1 MKKIFGFTLAEV
13 LITLG
18 IIGVVAAL
26 TLPTLINR
34 IQNKVLENQ
43 TKHFYAL
50 FTQALKRYMADQG
63 TDSLSHTPLHYSYD
77 EENYEQDER
86 NYENAVKE
94 TDKFVR
100 SYLKV
105 AHICSTSEN
114 IHDCYSEKVSNI
126 AGRTYDYEIAAGENI
141 YVLMDGYTIS
151 MAPPSTS
158 TPGVLQVDVNGK
170 KRPNV
175 GGRDIWYLSI
185 FHDGSIDE
193 GGVTPE
199 CRKGNGRY
207 CRPVNEI
214 IEDRFQSCIDNNG
227 WNSYGFGCF
236 GHFKANNFKFDY

>member
-77 EENYEQDER
+77 EENYEQDEL
-86 NYENAVKE
+86 NYQNANKEIDRFVK
-94 TDKFVR
+94 

-105 AHICSTSEN
+105 AKICNVNENPYDCFSEKITNLAGVKSEN
-114 IHDCYSEKVSNI
+114 YVYLSDN
-126 AGRTYDYEIAAGENI
+126 T
-141 YVLMDGYTIS
+141 YVLIDGYTLAIS
-151 MAPPSTS
+151 APNTEY
-158 TPGVLQVDVNGK
+158 PGTIKFDVNGK
-170 KRPNV
+170 KGPNV

-193 GGVTPE
+193 GGLTPE
-199 CRKGNGRY
+199 CRNGKVR
-207 CRPVNEI
+207 CVSLSEI
-214 IEDRFQSCIDNNG
+214 IEDRFSSCKNPN
-227 WNSYGFGCF
+227 WTNPYGAGCF
-236 GHFKANNFKFDY
+236 GHFKENNFKFDY